1 MSQNLNFIN
10 QNLRD
15 RSFQGKNLVGADF
28 SGADIRGCNFSHSQL
43 QSANFAKVLTG
54 RSQRQNLTVN
64 ITSFFMAFMFAGT
77 ATIASILLITFALTL
92 ILGIAQINRETI
104 YWVAIVAI
112 VVFAVGFAIAF
123 TMPFTESSINVKPKG
138 ILAAI
143 PISLVAAFMS
153 GFYGSTFTKI
163 LVTGAFNAI
172 ASLLQFNIFT
182 ALLTFLAIE
191 PLQIFG
197 SLYLFRLAMNAS
209 RTKTGTNFNYADL
222 TQASFHSAILV
233 NCDFSQAITDN
244 VDWEQAQIS
253 RCIAVFK

>member
-1 MSQNLNFIN
+1 MNQNLNFTN
-10 QNLRD
+10 QDLRD
-15 RSFQGKNLVGADF
+15 RSFQGKNLVGANF

-54 RSQRQNLTVN
+54 LSQRQNLTIN

-77 ATIASILLITFALTL
+77 AMIAAILLITFTLSL
-92 ILGIAQINRETI
+92 ILGIAQINREI
-104 YWVAIVAI
+104 VYWVAIVVI
-112 VVFAVGFAIAF
+112 VVFAVCFAIAF
-123 TMPFTESSINVKPKG
+123 TGYFINSSKKG
-138 ILAAI
+138 VFAAI

-153 GFYGSTFTKI
+153 GLYGSTFTKI
-163 LVTGAFNAI
+163 LVSGAFNAI
-172 ASLLQFNIFT
+172 AGLLQFNIFI

-209 RTKTGTNFNYADL
+209 RTRVGTNFNYADL
-222 TQASFHSAILV
+222 TQASFHSAVLV
-233 NCDFSQAITDN
+233 NCDFSKAITDG

-253 RCIAVFK
+253 RCNL